1 MRTRRRE
8 NRHRFRGKGAPP
20 QRACERNG
28 RAAYA
33 PTLADVLKVGEHDNA
48 AAPVTPRKL
57 DRPLLTAWP
66 TGYENGQ
73 FRIADGGVL
82 LSANGQ
88 PTLFI
93 RDHDALHPTA
103 NLAQDC

>member
-1 MRTRRRE
+1 MRRNRRE
-8 NRHRFRGKGAPP
+8 NRHRFRRNAAPS
-20 QRACERNG
+20 QQACESNG
-28 RAAYA
+28 SAARA
-33 PTLADVLKVGEHDNA
+33 PSLADVLRVEEYDDA
-48 AAPVTPRKL
+48 TPVTPRAI